1 MANVIIP
8 FLAYTQDISVSFG
21 LVILV
26 CLIVFAIVRRKIR
39 P

>member
-8 FLAYTQDISVSFG
+8 VLALAEDVSVMFG

-26 CLIVFAIVRRKIR
+26 CVIVFAILRRKF
-39 P
+39 